1 LALEGAVE
9 KLMYDTTCIQ
19 ATTIPLSA
27 SGSML
32 LGVPCKDDK
41 YVHGENVMKLQVLLC
56 VFKGL

>member
-1 LALEGAVE
+1 
-9 KLMYDTTCIQ
+9 
-19 ATTIPLSA
+19 
-27 SGSML
+27 ML